1 MSNDPVRARS
11 QFFGGRVCLDFAN
24 TVDWRTSASPQELIP
39 DYATLLSWS
48 RMRGTLPAAAVTRLR
63 SRGMKRAAEAAAAL
77 EDAHALRIEIWQAA
91 IALSR
96 GGRAPLQPFNRRLAA
111 LPAQPPLVRSG
122 ARYVLALPGHA
133 LDEPL
138 WPVLW
143 SLTAL
148 LSSEDGARVGSC
160 RAEGCG
166 WFFVDESPNH
176 SRMWCSSDV
185 CGNRERARRAYDKRR
200 STPRG

>member
-39 DYATLLSWS
+39 DYATLL
-48 RMRGTLPAAAVTRLR
+48 TAAVTRLR
-63 SRGMKRAAEAAAAL
+63 ARGAHRAAAAGAVL
-77 EDAHALRIEIWQAA
+77 DDAHALRIEIWQAA
-91 IALSR
+91 IALS
-96 GGRAPLQPFNRRLAA
+96 GGRPAPLQPFNRRLAA

-122 ARYVLALPGHA
+122 TRYVLGLPGKA

-166 WFFVDESPNH
+166 WFFVDESPNR

>member
-63 SRGMKRAAEAAAAL
+63 ARGMKRAAEAAAAI
-77 EDAHALRIEIWQAA
+77 EDAHAL
-91 IALSR
+91 
-96 GGRAPLQPFNRRLAA
+96 
-111 LPAQPPLVRSG
+111 QPPLVRSG
-122 ARYVLALPGHA
+122 ARYVLALPGKT